1 MHKIWNYFCVQ
12 GHITLSNLIFW
23 NWLLTCI
30 STNMFSY
37 VFHWDIMTFQKIW
50 SYRGFPMKPLHRQ
63 NREFPFFEI
72 SCKPTML
79 QRNDYDFR
87 NQRKILVL
95 EMFEIL
101 GAQTLTKILLHCVIC
116 LAEAR
121 ETHTTCNFEQA
132 TRIFCS

>member
-1 MHKIWNYFCVQ
+1 
-12 GHITLSNLIFW
+12 
-23 NWLLTCI
+23 
-30 STNMFSY
+30 
-37 VFHWDIMTFQKIW
+37 
-50 SYRGFPMKPLHRQ
+50 MKPLHRQ

-101 GAQTLTKILLHCVIC
+101 GAQTLTKILLHCVMEGQECANSTEDVPVERPC
-116 LAEAR
+116 LACA
-121 ETHTTCNFEQA
+121 HVHL
-132 TRIFCS
+132 

>member
-1 MHKIWNYFCVQ
+1 
-12 GHITLSNLIFW
+12 
-23 NWLLTCI
+23 
-30 STNMFSY
+30 
-37 VFHWDIMTFQKIW
+37 
-50 SYRGFPMKPLHRQ
+50 MKPLHRQ

-101 GAQTLTKILLHCVIC
+101 GPQTLTNILLHCVIIRVMKVVRPYVAESHPRRGDVIVNVYQIVQYNCFTKTGLAC
-116 LAEAR
+116 LRSSVEVLVACLS
-121 ETHTTCNFEQA
+121 ETIVWNNWTAHIIGRSSE
-132 TRIFCS
+132 RLKP